1 MSWELP
7 LILIFGGMLFMMA
20 TGIPIAFA
28 FLTVVLI
35 GAYMI
40 LGGLVGLEQVI
51 LSITSTL
58 TTFTLLPVP
67 LFLLMG
73 DLMVQSG
80 IGMKVID
87 VLNKWLGKVPGRL
100 GLLSVLA
107 GTLLATLTGA
117 SMASTATL
125 GSVLV
130 PEMKKRGYSNFMTIG
145 PILGSGG
152 LAIMIPPSSLAI
164 ILGAIGEISIGR
176 ILVAIITPGV
186 LMAVFYCAFIVI
198 TCLIR
203 PSLAPSYDVAPTP
216 FAVKL
221 VEFIR
226 YVLPTGLVIF
236 LVIGLIF
243 FGVAGPSESAA
254 SGVVGMLILLVY
266 YGRFRWTVLRDSLR
280 DTLRI
285 TGMVFMIIAGSQ
297 VYSQIL
303 SFSGATQGLIEYS
316 TQLNLPP
323 VMVVLLMQVII
334 LVMGCFMDPVGIMLI
349 TLPIFMPV
357 IRSLGLNEVWFA
369 AIMLLNIEMAM
380 ITPPFGMCLFIMKGV
395 VGEGATMLEIYQAG
409 AAFIGLQIIILLIM
423 IVFPP
428 VVLWLPSVM

>member
-35 GAYMI
+35 GAYTL

-80 IGMKVID
+80 IAMKVID

-130 PEMKKRGYSNFMTIG
+130 PEMKRRGYSNFMTIG

-186 LMAVFYCAFIVI
+186 LMALFYCAFIVI
-198 TCLIR
+198 ACLIK
-203 PSLAPSYDVAPTP
+203 PSLAPSYDVEPTP

-221 VEFIR
+221 GEFVR
-226 YVLPTGLVIF
+226 YVLPTGLIIF

-254 SGVVGMLILLVY
+254 SGVVGMLLLLVY
-266 YGRFRWTVLRDSLR
+266 YGRLKWSVLKESLR

-316 TQLNLPP
+316 TRLNLPP
-323 VMVVLLMQVII
+323 TMVVMLMQVII
-334 LVMGCFMDPVGIMLI
+334 LIMGCFMDPVGILLI

-395 VGEGATMLEIYQAG
+395 VGEGATMLEIYKAG
-409 AAFIGLQIIILLIM
+409 TAFIGLQIIIMLIM
-423 IVFPP
+423 ILFPP